1 MFFLLDSDLLLIC
14 TDYIYLYIYINTYIF
29 LAWYHYFFNESIV
42 VEVKNVSNALSCTVA
57 EIVHCIYPSD
67 YHETN
72 FVCVK

>member
-14 TDYIYLYIYINTYIF
+14 TDYIYLYIYKHIYF

-42 VEVKNVSNALSCTVA
+42 VEVKNVSNVLSCTVA
-57 EIVHCIYPSD
+57 EIVHSIYPSD

>member
-14 TDYIYLYIYINTYIF
+14 TDYIYIYIF
-29 LAWYHYFFNESIV
+29 FGLVPLFFNESIV
-42 VEVKNVSNALSCTVA
+42 VEVKNVSNVLSCTVA